1 MKDGELMEG
10 KRKVP
15 QNIYPKILSEIEK
28 LLLALQKN
36 SDDKQAEEY
45 RNDAIEKLNGVKK
58 EVVENISSLEKN
70 SEWNTF
76 TIAFYGETNAGK
88 STLIETLRILLH
100 EHKKLDEHKS
110 FENKKQMIVGL
121 DQAISVQRQE
131 LTSLTEN
138 FRNSTE
144 IIHRKKK
151 KFNK

>member
-58 EVVENISSLEKN
+58 K
-70 SEWNTF
+70 
-76 TIAFYGETNAGK
+76 
-88 STLIETLRILLH
+88 
-100 EHKKLDEHKS
+100 
-110 FENKKQMIVGL
+110 
-121 DQAISVQRQE
+121 
-131 LTSLTEN
+131 
-138 FRNSTE
+138 
-144 IIHRKKK
+144 
-151 KFNK
+151 

>member
-1 MKDGELMEG
+1 MEG

-45 RNDAIEKLNGVKK
+45 RNDAIEKLNGIKK
-58 EVVENISSLEKN
+58 KQQIILVPEKN

-88 STLIETLRILLH
+88 ST
-100 EHKKLDEHKS
+100 
-110 FENKKQMIVGL
+110 
-121 DQAISVQRQE
+121 
-131 LTSLTEN
+131 
-138 FRNSTE
+138 
-144 IIHRKKK
+144 
-151 KFNK
+151 FN